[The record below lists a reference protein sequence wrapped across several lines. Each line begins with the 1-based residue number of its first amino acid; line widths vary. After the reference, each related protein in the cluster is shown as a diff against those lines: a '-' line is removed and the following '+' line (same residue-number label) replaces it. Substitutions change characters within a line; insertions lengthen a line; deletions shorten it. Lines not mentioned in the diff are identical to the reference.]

1 MYVLYILRLR
11 VFLLTQKTR
20 RTFFLYGR
28 PAHFHSLKK
37 AEISFRGRKHPVQG
51 SFFSPPTP
59 PELQLLFRHEVGN
72 AVSSRVCGA
81 NSRSELRTDVQFR
94 YRRRARRRTRGV
106 CPVTFR
112 YAMFSIRKTRVE
124 NCTLRTVFIRCRKA
138 AGLASLQSKL
148 ELKNCTGTYSFS
160 NP

>member
-1 MYVLYILRLR
+1 MYKDVHFSATS
-11 VFLLTQKTR
+11 FLSKTR

-51 SFFSPPTP
+51 SFFSPPKTP
-59 PELQLLFRHEVGN
+59 DLQLLFRHEVGN

-94 YRRRARRRTRGV
+94 YRWRARCRPRSVLALAHPAHKKTALRAGV
-106 CPVTFR
+106 
-112 YAMFSIRKTRVE
+112 SS
-124 NCTLRTVFIRCRKA
+124 NLRAV
-138 AGLASLQSKL
+138 GLV
-148 ELKNCTGTYSFS
+148 
-160 NP
+160 